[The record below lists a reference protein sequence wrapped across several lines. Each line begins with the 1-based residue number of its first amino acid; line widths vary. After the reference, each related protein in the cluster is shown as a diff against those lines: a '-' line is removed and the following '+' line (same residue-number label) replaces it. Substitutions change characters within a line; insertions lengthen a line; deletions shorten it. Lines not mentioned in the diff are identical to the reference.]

1 MKPATFTKV
10 DMDTYPRK
18 DHFMHYMHKEN
29 CTYSMAV
36 DIDITA
42 LHQTAS
48 ERGYKI
54 TPALTYATTKA
65 VNSCEAMRCALD
77 ENDTLGIW
85 NFLNASYPIFH
96 NDDKTFTY
104 LTTPME
110 DDFASY
116 YESVRRDIAL
126 HGDIHGVYASPPPA
140 NSFTV
145 SAIPWARFTGFNF
158 NFSPND
164 KRLAPT
170 ITWGQF
176 YTAHNRVL
184 LPISVQ
190 VHHATTD
197 GWHVSEFLNILQQF
211 AEDAS
216 TWMQ

>member
-1 MKPATFTKV
+1 MKPAIFAKI

-18 DHFMHYMHKEN
+18 DHFMHYMYKEN
-29 CTYSMAV
+29 CTYSMTV
-36 DIDITA
+36 DMDITN
-42 LHQTAS
+42 LRKTTA

-54 TPALTYATTKA
+54 TPALTYATTSA
-65 VNSCEAMRCALD
+65 INECEAMLCTLDKEGAL
-77 ENDTLGIW
+77 GMW
-85 NFLNASYPIFH
+85 SYLNASYPIFH

-110 DDFASY
+110 DDFSSY

-126 HGDIHGVYASPPPA
+126 HGDIHGVYASTPPP
-140 NSFTV
+140 NNFTV

-164 KRLAPT
+164 KRLTPA

-176 YTAHNRVL
+176 YTQHNRIF

-197 GWHVSEFLNILQQF
+197 GWHVSEFLTILQQF

-216 TWMQ
+216 AWMK